1 MSVMSA
7 SSIMG
12 VGNNLIEGVNALV
25 SIDMQNLNSAES
37 NSAVASFTQIAAAIV
52 GFFNSESFRK
62 VVGATSV
69 GFLAAN
75 AGLVLAVDKFESA
88 LNFYNDNPNDATQK
102 ALLEASA
109 GLFAAAGGVLAV
121 VPIPQIRVVGLIVQL
136 TALGVQNAVNGN
148 FDKLGEKLGSEI
160 TDLLHSMDK
169 AKRKFNDAKNTIS
182 PIALDLN
189 GDGIQTTGVEDGAYF
204 DHDKNGF
211 AEQTGWV
218 SPEDGLLVRD
228 LDGNGQIDSGRELF
242 GNQTSLANGYTAANG
257 YQALAELDSNHD
269 GQIDAADSAYV
280 TLQIWQ
286 DSNGDGY
293 SSANELHTLA
303 EVGVQSVSTA
313 YTADTLTDVQGNA
326 HRQAGTYTTTIGET
340 RAAEDIWFQVDNTYT
355 LATEWLD
362 VPADIAALPDL
373 AGYGNVYD
381 LHQAMVRDTTGELKG
396 LVEQFET
403 ETTQVERLAA

>member
-1 MSVMSA
+1 
-7 SSIMG
+7 
-12 VGNNLIEGVNALV
+12 
-25 SIDMQNLNSAES
+25 
-37 NSAVASFTQIAAAIV
+37 
-52 GFFNSESFRK
+52 
-62 VVGATSV
+62 
-69 GFLAAN
+69 
-75 AGLVLAVDKFESA
+75 
-88 LNFYNDNPNDATQK
+88 
-102 ALLEASA
+102 
-109 GLFAAAGGVLAV
+109 VLAV